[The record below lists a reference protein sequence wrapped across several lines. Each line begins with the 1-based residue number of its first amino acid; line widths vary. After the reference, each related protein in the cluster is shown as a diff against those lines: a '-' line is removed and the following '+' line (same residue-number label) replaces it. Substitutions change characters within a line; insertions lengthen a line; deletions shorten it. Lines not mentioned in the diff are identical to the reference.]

1 MPGRC
6 YAVITAAGRLCFRCS
21 QRHRAPHRSLAGGVA
36 PDVVERAVLMQPG
49 VPPRNDRHLKGAN
62 WNSRRGDR
70 VMRLERDGFMLIHH
84 RALAL

>member
-49 VPPRNDRHLKGAN
+49 YPRAMTGILKEQIG
-62 WNSRRGDR
+62 
-70 VMRLERDGFMLIHH
+70 I
-84 RALAL
+84 RAVATASCA